1 MGRVREVMKRGG
13 LALGMYAGALR
24 GTEIVEIIGLAGF
37 DAVFIDM
44 EHMPVGLREVQT
56 MVVAAKAAGI
66 SALVR
71 TPSLDPPLI
80 ARLLDLGVEGIHV
93 PGINSRQDAE
103 AAVTAVRYPPLGR
116 RGILAYS
123 RAAEYGSVPLSEH
136 LERANAE
143 TVLALMIETRA
154 AVDAI
159 DEIAAVDGVDL
170 LAVGPEDLAWSLG
183 LTEEGD
189 EPRLYEAIVTI
200 AARARHRGRSMAMP
214 LNHPAFQRTAVE
226 LRAMGV
232 TYANCG
238 PPPERLLLEEMAAQ
252 VASLRASLS

>member
-1 MGRVREVMKRGG
+1 MEGDG

-44 EHMPVGLREVQT
+44 EHMPVSLREVQT
-56 MVVAAKAAGI
+56 MAVAAKAAGI
-66 SALVR
+66 SPFVR

-80 ARLLDLGVEGIHV
+80 ARLLDIGVEGIHV
-93 PGINSRQDAE
+93 PGINGRQDAE
-103 AAVTAVRYPPLGR
+103 AAVAAVRYPPLGR

-123 RAAEYGSVPLSEH
+123 RAAQYGRVPVHEH
-136 LERANAE
+136 IERANAE

-159 DEIAAVDGVDL
+159 DDIAAVDGVDL

-183 LTEEGD
+183 LADEGD
-189 EPRLYEAIVTI
+189 GPRLQEVISRI
-200 AARARHRGRSMAMP
+200 ASRARDAGRRLAVP
-214 LNHPAFQRTAVE
+214 LNHPVFRRTAVE

-232 TYANCG
+232 AYANCG
-238 PPPERLLLEEMAAQ
+238 PPPERVLLETMAAQ
-252 VASLRASLS
+252 VVSVRASLN